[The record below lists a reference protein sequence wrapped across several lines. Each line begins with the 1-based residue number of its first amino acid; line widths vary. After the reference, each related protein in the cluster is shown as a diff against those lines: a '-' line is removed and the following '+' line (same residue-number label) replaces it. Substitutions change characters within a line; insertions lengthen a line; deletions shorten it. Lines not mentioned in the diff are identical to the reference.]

1 MYKQDVVKFAVIYYM
16 YETKANLLSNNHGI
30 DFHDYFLRNYT
41 GRNYIALLW
50 SIMDIQMFTIYAWS
64 YKPTIQILAVVQLI
78 NWHSCMGRRA
88 VILRIIS
95 YDDFNFRYVYHTR
108 HAHHSHTFATLKN

>member
-1 MYKQDVVKFAVIYYM
+1 MKRKLPAFEQPASIFMIIFFATIQAETILLYY
-16 YETKANLLSNNHGI
+16 G
-30 DFHDYFLRNYT
+30 
-41 GRNYIALLW
+41 LLW
-50 SIMDIQMFTIYAWS
+50 MFKCSIYAWS